1 MGSKPWTQADL
12 NAYSMQK
19 NISIEDLAARMN
31 FAASHHQ
38 QQLLSPSDV
47 LVYALRIRTGPFG
60 DKAPQFNTLPTTTQH
75 DVFSDK
81 DWDSSPPLPINEG
94 SGCGVYRPPESGLI
108 YLNNSY
114 PDILGPNKE
123 DNWVVLLQDAAQDGR
138 KCGAY
143 KISNT
148 IEEAK
153 VDFTLSV
160 RVTGLELDLG
170 VEKGEK
176 PLSKFFLRKRTIF
189 FSIIGLRSMA
199 FSATSSISR

>member
-1 MGSKPWTQADL
+1 MRAQVTVSTD
-12 NAYSMQK
+12 
-19 NISIEDLAARMN
+19 
-31 FAASHHQ
+31 
-38 QQLLSPSDV
+38 
-47 LVYALRIRTGPFG
+47 
-60 DKAPQFNTLPTTTQH
+60 
-75 DVFSDK
+75 
-81 DWDSSPPLPINEG
+81 
-94 SGCGVYRPPESGLI
+94 PPESGLI

-138 KCGAY
+138 KKCAAY

-153 VDFTLSV
+153 VDFTLSL

-189 FSIIGLRSMA
+189 FQYYRTTLNGL
-199 FSATSSISR
+199 FCGL